1 MNFTQYLG
9 IFFSAIL
16 IGVVLI
22 GCEPSQ
28 PNEVET
34 RPETASETTSSN
46 TTAWV
51 TTDTVT
57 CITCSTVSDPPESI
71 PGTEQTD
78 TESVVGTETESE
90 SQSTHEHS
98 YTTETTVASTC
109 TEKGY
114 TIYRCSECGYSYTKY
129 KSIAAH
135 SYGSWNIIKE
145 PTCEKTGLRSH
156 TCSVCGKTASQKL
169 SKIKCCYADAT
180 CAKPKICI
188 WCKES
193 DGEPHY
199 HKWDEGRWLTIKEP
213 SGEGELLYTCSVCGD
228 THTVIIDKA
237 LPSELTDNFVIRS
250 LTYLGHDVSGQIKA
264 GDLFSVF
271 GAFELS
277 KKYRSQVFYDENA
290 ASGLEGINMISS
302 PDSSTGKL
310 PDLEKFKAKGLVC
323 ASFTA
328 YFLFNYLPN
337 IENIDTGALQS
348 AFLPYIEDLGY
359 HYRAVLTWK
368 LAFEDLS
375 AQGTVEKIG
384 TSLENVDREKLS
396 VGDIIIFSSEKYRYS
411 HIAIYAGSYRGE
423 DYVAH
428 CTWKRGVEINTL
440 SAIADPYGDP
450 ELLGSKPSAFYH
462 IDYKSLEN
470 KE

>member
-1 MNFTQYLG
+1 
-9 IFFSAIL
+9 
-16 IGVVLI
+16 
-22 GCEPSQ
+22 
-28 PNEVET
+28 
-34 RPETASETTSSN
+34 
-46 TTAWV
+46 
-51 TTDTVT
+51 
-57 CITCSTVSDPPESI
+57 
-71 PGTEQTD
+71 
-78 TESVVGTETESE
+78 
-90 SQSTHEHS
+90 
-98 YTTETTVASTC
+98 
-109 TEKGY
+109 
-114 TIYRCSECGYSYTKY
+114 
-129 KSIAAH
+129 
-135 SYGSWNIIKE
+135 
-145 PTCEKTGLRSH
+145 
-156 TCSVCGKTASQKL
+156 
-169 SKIKCCYADAT
+169 
-180 CAKPKICI
+180 
-188 WCKES
+188 
-193 DGEPHY
+193 
-199 HKWDEGRWLTIKEP
+199 
-213 SGEGELLYTCSVCGD
+213 
-228 THTVIIDKA
+228 
-237 LPSELTDNFVIRS
+237 
-250 LTYLGHDVSGQIKA
+250 
-264 GDLFSVF
+264 
-271 GAFELS
+271 
-277 KKYRSQVFYDENA
+277 
-290 ASGLEGINMISS
+290 MISS